1 MGDVDLRNGLEQL
14 GAEMRRAADADG
26 GIVECARLLPRERDQ
41 LLKIACGQRCAHDQ
55 DLIAH
60 RQHRDRREVALPV
73 VGYALVE
80 ARRDRQRAV
89 GCEVERVAVG
99 VRARRELGSDQA
111 ASACAVVD
119 HDLLSP
125 DGGELVAEQ
134 ASQQVAAAASG
145 VRNDEADRAG
155 WELLCGTRHRRECG
169 DRHGG
174 KQRQRTYRIG
184 SHGWVSE
191 PENALMRVLPSL
203 ALPLR

>member
-1 MGDVDLRNGLEQL
+1 
-14 GAEMRRAADADG
+14 G
-26 GIVECARLLPRERDQ
+26 GEIKR
-41 LLKIACGQRCAHDQ
+41 IA
-55 DLIAH
+55 I
-60 RQHRDRREVALPV
+60 
-73 VGYALVE
+73 
-80 ARRDRQRAV
+80 
-89 GCEVERVAVG
+89 G
-99 VRARRELGSDQA
+99 VRARRKLGPDQA
-111 ASACAVVD
+111 ASAGTVVH

-155 WELLCGTRHRRECG
+155 WEILCGTRHRRECD